1 MVLVVMKWDIHPDKV
16 EAYLKWTESAIKRT
30 LAAPGVV
37 EFRAYRPVTGA
48 SQVVVTYEFTDLAT
62 WAAWY
67 GNEDVQRVLDELRT
81 LTLNMNTELWGP
93 SPVVPAPIR
102 PGK

>member
-1 MVLVVMKWDIHPDKV
+1 MVLCVLKWDIHPDKTD
-16 EAYLKWTESAIKRT
+16 AYLQWTAGAIKRT
-30 LAAPGVV
+30 VAGPGVI
-37 EFRAYRPVTGA
+37 EFRAYRGATGA
-48 SQVVVTYEFTDLAT
+48 PQVVISYEFADMAA

-67 GNEDVQRVLDELRT
+67 SDEDIQKVLAELHT
-81 LTLNMNTELWGP
+81 VALNVSTEVWGP

>member
-1 MVLVVMKWDIHPDKV
+1 MVLVIMKWDIHPDKA

-48 SQVVVTYEFTDLAT
+48 SQVVITYEFADLAA

-67 GNEDVQRVLDELRT
+67 GNEDVQKVLTELHT
-81 LTLNMNTELWGP
+81 LALNVTTELWGP